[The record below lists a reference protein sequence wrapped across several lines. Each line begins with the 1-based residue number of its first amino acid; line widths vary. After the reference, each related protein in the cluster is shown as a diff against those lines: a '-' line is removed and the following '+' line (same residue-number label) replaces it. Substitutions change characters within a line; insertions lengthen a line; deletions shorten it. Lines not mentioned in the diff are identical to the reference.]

1 MIAPHAQR
9 QIRTWATLACALVL
23 ACESGSAND
32 DGDDE
37 ESSSSAAAH
46 DEGPVHEIP
55 VDVVA
60 PELWVADLAVD
71 PMAMHQPA
79 TIDCGIGFKDEFG
92 VFEVDTGLCNYG
104 VFVQPTLTDLG
115 AGELVEL
122 VFTHDDLLA
131 PEPAQGHVAIAIGG
145 RVVYEVY
152 VEIPK
157 PYGLEQGEWITDMP
171 IPAGTPVALHLH
183 NHGYNSWRLVS
194 IKASTP

>member
-1 MIAPHAQR
+1 VIVKRAKQR
-9 QIRTWATLACALVL
+9 SSTWATLACTLVL
-23 ACESGSAND
+23 ACDGGSAND
-32 DGDDE
+32 DDDD
-37 ESSSSAAAH
+37 ESSSSAASH

-60 PELWVADLAVD
+60 PELWLADLAVD
-71 PMAMHQPA
+71 PVAMHRPA
-79 TIDCGIGFKDEFG
+79 TVDCAIGFKDEFG

-104 VFVQPTLTDLG
+104 VFVQPTLTELG

-131 PEPAQGHVAIAIGG
+131 PEPAQGHVAVAIGG
-145 RVVYEVY
+145 RIVYEVY

-157 PYGLEQGEWITDMP
+157 PYGLVQGAWITDMP
-171 IPAGTPVALHLH
+171 IPAGTPVVLHLH